1 MSSEL
6 TLLPHTPWTRVRTVL
21 NWLNLST
28 LLGLAIARLG
38 GASIVR
44 RGRGTYLAT
53 GYRFG
58 FPVASAFTVGS
69 VITSKH
75 DLDYFIDRPVL
86 LQHEDRHCTQYA
98 FVLGVVMLPFY
109 FLCVGDLLRDRR
121 RPLVVQPLRAPRQPR
136 RRQLPAPAHPLLPPA
151 LTVSHEASCL
161 RHSPSAVTLGA

>member
-28 LLGLAIARLG
+28 LLGLGIAKVG

-53 GYRFG
+53 DYRFG

-69 VITSKH
+69 VITSSH
-75 DLDYFIDRPVL
+75 DLAYFVERPVL

-98 FVLGVVMLPFY
+98 FVLGVVMLPLY
-109 FLCVGDLLRDRR
+109 FLCVGISYAIAGDHSSYNPFERLANLADGNY
-121 RPLVVQPLRAPRQPR
+121 PPPRTRFSRKP
-136 RRQLPAPAHPLLPPA
+136 
-151 LTVSHEASCL
+151 
-161 RHSPSAVTLGA
+161 

>member
-1 MSSEL
+1 MTSEPA
-6 TLLPHTPWTRVRTVL
+6 LLPHTGWTRVRTVL

-28 LLGLAIARLG
+28 PLGLAIARIG
-38 GASIVR
+38 GASITR

-75 DLDYFIDRPVL
+75 DVDYFRERPVL

-98 FVLGVVMLPFY
+98 FVLGVAMLPFY
-109 FLCVGDLLRDRR
+109 FLCVGISYVIAGDHSSYNPFERLANLADGNY
-121 RPLVVQPLRAPRQPR
+121 PPPRTR
-136 RRQLPAPAHPLLPPA
+136 FSRKR
-151 LTVSHEASCL
+151 
-161 RHSPSAVTLGA
+161 

>member
-6 TLLPHTPWTRVRTVL
+6 LPHTGWTRLRTVL

-28 LLGLAIARLG
+28 LLGLGIATIG
-38 GASIVR
+38 GATIIR

-53 GYRFG
+53 GYRYN

-75 DLDYFIDRPVL
+75 DPQYFAERPL
-86 LQHEDRHCTQYA
+86 LLKHEDRHCTQYA

-109 FLCVGDLLRDRR
+109 FLFVAISYAIAGDHSSYNPFERLANLADGNYPPPTTRFHRRD
-121 RPLVVQPLRAPRQPR
+121 
-136 RRQLPAPAHPLLPPA
+136 
-151 LTVSHEASCL
+151 S
-161 RHSPSAVTLGA
+161 

>member
-6 TLLPHTPWTRVRTVL
+6 VLLPHTPWTRVRTAL
-21 NWLNLST
+21 NWINLST
-28 LLGLAIARLG
+28 LLGLAIARIG

-75 DLDYFIDRPVL
+75 DLDYFVDRPVL

-109 FLCVGDLLRDRR
+109 FLCVGISYAIAGDHSSYNPFERLANLADGNYPPPRTRFT
-121 RPLVVQPLRAPRQPR
+121 RQP
-136 RRQLPAPAHPLLPPA
+136 
-151 LTVSHEASCL
+151 
-161 RHSPSAVTLGA
+161 

>member
-6 TLLPHTPWTRVRTVL
+6 TLLPHTPWTRIRTAL

-28 LLGLAIARLG
+28 LLGLGIAKIG

-75 DLDYFIDRPVL
+75 DLDYFVDRPVL

-98 FVLGVVMLPFY
+98 CVLGVVMLPFY
-109 FLCVGDLLRDRR
+109 FLCVAISYAIAGDHSSYNPFERLANLADGNY
-121 RPLVVQPLRAPRQPR
+121 
-136 RRQLPAPAHPLLPPA
+136 PPP
-151 LTVSHEASCL
+151 TTRFSRKV
-161 RHSPSAVTLGA
+161 